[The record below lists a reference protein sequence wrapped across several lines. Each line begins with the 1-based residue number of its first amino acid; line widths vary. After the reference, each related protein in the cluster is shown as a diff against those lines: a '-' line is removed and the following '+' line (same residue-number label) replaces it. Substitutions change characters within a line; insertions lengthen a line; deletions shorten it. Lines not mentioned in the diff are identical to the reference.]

1 MKTLAK
7 EHQYLQL
14 VRSGPDWTVQFTK
27 GSWRKIGAESFVS
40 ENYFD
45 LAGMTM
51 DDKTLFFEAAGVQ
64 TVLAPLAN
72 NVGTGDS
79 AIIMDIMCTRQI
91 TDAQLIAT
99 LLYGNMAGNQGVSGS
114 QGPLSFD
121 ETVYARTQMFVRHV
135 DTAAWGYLTLTDEN
149 FFGSMEPTA
158 SDRIYSYRLV
168 FLSALT
174 GATNTTEVT
183 IAPARHLLKS
193 TAREESD
200 HKYMMRLMRS
210 YQLQQSPDVD

>member
-14 VRSGPDWTVQFTK
+14 VRSGSDWTVQFTK

-51 DDKTLFFEAAGVQ
+51 EDKTLFFEAAGVQ

-114 QGPLSFD
+114 QGPLSFE

-174 GATNTTEVT
+174 GGTNTTEVT

-210 YQLQQSPDVD
+210 YQLQQSYDED

>member
-14 VRSGPDWTVQFTK
+14 VRSGPDWSVQFTK

-51 DDKTLFFEAAGVQ
+51 EDKTLFFEAAGVQ
-64 TVLAPLAN
+64 SVLAPLAN
-72 NVGTGDS
+72 NTGTGDS

-91 TDAQLIAT
+91 TDSQLIAT
-99 LLYGNMAGNQGVSGS
+99 LIYGNMAGNQGVTGS
-114 QGPLSFD
+114 QGPLSFE

-193 TAREESD
+193 AAREESD

-210 YQLQQSPDVD
+210 YQLQQSHDED

>member
-40 ENYFD
+40 ETYFD
-45 LAGMTM
+45 LAGMAM

-91 TDAQLIAT
+91 TDAQLIGT
-99 LLYGNMAGNQGVSGS
+99 LLYGNMAGNQGASGS
-114 QGPLSFD
+114 QGPLSFQ

-135 DTAAWGYLTLTDEN
+135 DTAAWGYLTMTDEN
-149 FFGSMEPTA
+149 FFGSMEATA

-168 FLSALT
+168 FLSRLT
-174 GATNTTEVT
+174 GGTNTTEVT

-193 TAREESD
+193 TAREESE

-210 YQLQQSPDVD
+210 YQLQQSYDED

>member
-51 DDKTLFFEAAGVQ
+51 EDKTLFFEAAGVQ
-64 TVLAPLAN
+64 TVLSPLAN

-114 QGPLSFD
+114 QGPLSFE

-135 DTAAWGYLTLTDEN
+135 DTAAWGYLTMTDEN

-174 GATNTTEVT
+174 GGTNTTEVT

-210 YQLQQSPDVD
+210 YQLQQSYDED

>member
-51 DDKTLFFEAAGVQ
+51 EDKTLFFEAAGVQ
-64 TVLAPLAN
+64 SVLAPLAN
-72 NVGTGDS
+72 NTGTGDS
-79 AIIMDIMCTRQI
+79 AIIMDIMSTRQI
-91 TDAQLIAT
+91 TDAQLIGT
-99 LLYGNMAGNQGVSGS
+99 LLYGNMAGNQGVAGS
-114 QGPLSFD
+114 QGPLSFE
-121 ETVYARTQMFVRHV
+121 ETVYARTQMFVRHI

-200 HKYMMRLMRS
+200 HQYMMRLLRS
-210 YQLQQSPDVD
+210 YQLQQSHDED

>member
-1 MKTLAK
+1 MKTLTK

-14 VRSGPDWTVQFTK
+14 VRSGPDWTVQFTT
-27 GSWRKIGAESFVS
+27 GSWKKIGAETFVS

-45 LAGMTM
+45 LAGMAI

-79 AIIMDIMCTRQI
+79 AIIMDIMSTRQI

-99 LLYGNMAGNQGVSGS
+99 LIYGNFAGNQGVAGS
-114 QGPLSFD
+114 QGPLSFE

-149 FFGSMEPTA
+149 FFGSMQPTA

-174 GATNTTEVT
+174 GGTNTTEVT
-183 IAPARHLLKS
+183 IAPARHVLKS

-200 HKYMMRLMRS
+200 HEYLMRLMRS
-210 YQLQQSPDVD
+210 YQLQQTYDED

>member
-40 ENYFD
+40 ETYFD
-45 LAGMTM
+45 LAGMAI

-64 TVLAPLAN
+64 TVLSPLAN

-114 QGPLSFD
+114 QGPLSFE

-135 DTAAWGYLTLTDEN
+135 DTAAWGYLTMTDEN
-149 FFGSMEPTA
+149 FFGSMQPTA

-174 GATNTTEVT
+174 GGTNTTEVT

-193 TAREESD
+193 TAREESE

-210 YQLQQSPDVD
+210 YQLQQSYDED

>member
-14 VRSGPDWTVQFTK
+14 VRSGPDWTLQFTK

-51 DDKTLFFEAAGVQ
+51 EDKTLFFEAAGVQ
-64 TVLAPLAN
+64 SVLAPLAN
-72 NVGTGDS
+72 NTGTGDS

-99 LLYGNMAGNQGVSGS
+99 LLYGNMAGNQGVAGS
-114 QGPLSFD
+114 QGPLSFE
-121 ETVYARTQMFVRHV
+121 ETVYARTQMFVRHI

-174 GATNTTEVT
+174 GGTNTTEVT

-210 YQLQQSPDVD
+210 YQLQQSHDED

>member
-14 VRSGPDWTVQFTK
+14 VRSGPDWSVQFTK
-27 GSWRKIGAESFVS
+27 GSWRKIGVESFVS

-51 DDKTLFFEAAGVQ
+51 EDKTLFFEAAGVQ
-64 TVLAPLAN
+64 SVLAPLAN
-72 NVGTGDS
+72 NTGTGDS

-91 TDAQLIAT
+91 TDSQLIAT
-99 LLYGNMAGNQGVSGS
+99 LIYGNMAGNQGVTGS
-114 QGPLSFD
+114 QGPLSFE

-193 TAREESD
+193 AAREESD

-210 YQLQQSPDVD
+210 YQLQQSHDED

>member
-1 MKTLAK
+1 
-7 EHQYLQL
+7 
-14 VRSGPDWTVQFTK
+14 
-27 GSWRKIGAESFVS
+27 
-40 ENYFD
+40 
-45 LAGMTM
+45 M

-91 TDAQLIAT
+91 TDAQLIGT
-99 LLYGNMAGNQGVSGS
+99 LLYGNMAGNQGASGS
-114 QGPLSFD
+114 QGPLSFQ

-135 DTAAWGYLTLTDEN
+135 DTAAWGYLTMTDEN
-149 FFGSMEPTA
+149 FFGSMEATA

-168 FLSALT
+168 FLSRLT
-174 GATNTTEVT
+174 GGTNTTEVT

-193 TAREESD
+193 TAREESE

-210 YQLQQSPDVD
+210 YQLQQSYDED

>member
-45 LAGMTM
+45 LAGMAM

-114 QGPLSFD
+114 QGPLSFE

-135 DTAAWGYLTLTDEN
+135 DTAAWGYLTMTDEN

-174 GATNTTEVT
+174 GGTNTTEVT

-193 TAREESD
+193 SAREESD

-210 YQLQQSPDVD
+210 YQLQQSYDED

>member
-7 EHQYLQL
+7 EHQYVQL

-45 LAGMTM
+45 LAGMAM
-51 DDKTLFFEAAGVQ
+51 EDKTLFFEAAGVQ
-64 TVLAPLAN
+64 SVLAPLAN

-79 AIIMDIMCTRQI
+79 AIIMDVMSTRQI

-99 LLYGNMAGNQGVSGS
+99 LLYGNMAGNQGVTGS
-114 QGPLSFD
+114 QGPLSFE

-149 FFGSMEPTA
+149 FFGSMQPTA
-158 SDRIYSYRLV
+158 SDRIYSYRFV

-174 GATNTTEVT
+174 GGTNTTEVT
-183 IAPARHLLKS
+183 IAPARHLLNS
-193 TAREESD
+193 TAREEPD
-200 HKYMMRLMRS
+200 HEYMMRLMRS
-210 YQLQQSPDVD
+210 YQLQQEPDVD